1 MHESNLLKIKTE
13 TEKIVY
19 EILESS
25 KKINFTEKDENIKTM
40 ENELLKLKN
49 EEFIISM
56 VGTMK
61 AGKSTTINAI
71 VGQEIL
77 PSRVEA
83 MTTLPTLITHIKGKA
98 EPVLKFNKSYINT
111 LNDLLRKV
119 RNNSKYNKSY
129 SKSEQ
134 SITNNKNFQFKE
146 QILGNEKIKEALTI
160 FNDLRR
166 VSKDQIFDKFIELE
180 NIPRIEVEFESL
192 KDIVTKNNSKL
203 SLLDTPGPN
212 EYKQSEKLKETL
224 KIQLENS
231 SAVVFVVDYKSYESG
246 DTNDIK
252 SRIDEIYQYLKPEN
266 FYILANKFDASE
278 NSDEE
283 YENIKKRICKHFELK
298 DKIELKNIF
307 PVSSEWFFL
316 VNLAK
321 KELILKGRINHTL
334 PWVKHFGEYFLG
346 RLWKNDI
353 NNIKKVEEVCE
364 IMYKESYFQKVI
376 DNIIKDVYENAI
388 FKVIKKTMIV
398 IDASEIITKMGN
410 GFNVR
415 LKSVN
420 DTTNIGVLNKKI
432 ELLKKDIDKIKK
444 VEEDFKNIS
453 ENNFYLEFD
462 GIEKSIN
469 NKLKSLDNIKEFP
482 KKKFE
487 YKEEAQ
493 KEVKEKIQNIEQLK
507 NNITSEFINKGEEI
521 VKKYIEKLNFKL
533 RGDFEKIIDDIK
545 DQLGKEIRVY
555 SPNLDK
561 SSYNIVTFSYTDNL
575 VKTIDKEYWGS
586 GFFRLIDIGD
596 LEWGKETI
604 INEEEVYNVVNNFKN
619 SIYTFIRNNKES
631 NFKNI
636 KNEISKS
643 INILKESIQI
653 YTKDM
658 ENIQKESKNEEFDLN
673 RKVNKIEME
682 LDYINGLEKRIET
695 IKKEISKEK

>member
-1 MHESNLLKIKTE
+1 MHESNILKIKTE

-25 KKINFTEKDENIKTM
+25 KKIDFALKDENIKTM

-83 MTTLPTLITHIKGKA
+83 MTTLPTLITHIKGKV
-98 EPVLKFNKSYINT
+98 EPVLKLNNSYINT

-119 RNNSKYNKSY
+119 RNNSKSKSY

-166 VSKDQIFDKFIELE
+166 VSKDQIFDKFIELK
-180 NIPRIEVEFESL
+180 NIPRIEIEFKTL
-192 KDIVTKNNSKL
+192 KDIVTKDNSKL

-212 EYKQSEKLKETL
+212 EYKQSAKLKETL

-231 SAVVFVVDYKSYESG
+231 SAVIFVVDYKSYESG

-252 SRIDEIYQYLKPEN
+252 QRISDIHEYLKSKN
-266 FYILANKFDASE
+266 FYILANKFDASK

-283 YENIKKRICKHFELK
+283 YEDTKKRIHTYFELK
-298 DKIELKNIF
+298 EDKIELKNIF
-307 PVSSEWFFL
+307 PVSSEWAFQSYL
-316 VNLAK
+316 VN
-321 KELILKGRINHTL
+321 ELILKDKINKSL
-334 PWVKHFGEYFLG
+334 PNTKNFWKDFLG
-346 RLWKNDI
+346 ELWEEDIEDIERVKKICKIKYKN
-353 NNIKKVEEVCE
+353 
-364 IMYKESYFQKVI
+364 SYFQKVI
-376 DNIIKDVYENAI
+376 DNIIKDVYENAM
-388 FKVIKKTMIV
+388 FRVLEKTMIV

-410 GFNVR
+410 GFKVR

>member
-1 MHESNLLKIKTE
+1 MHESNILKIKTE

-83 MTTLPTLITHIKGKA
+83 MTTLPTLITHIKGKV
-98 EPVLKFNKSYINT
+98 EPVLKLNKSYINT

-119 RNNSKYNKSY
+119 RNNSKSKNY

-134 SITNNKNFQFKE
+134 NITNNKNFQFKE

-180 NIPRIEVEFESL
+180 NIPRIEIEFKTL
-192 KDIVTKNNSKL
+192 KDIVTKDNSKL

-212 EYKQSEKLKETL
+212 EYKQSAKLKETL

-231 SAVVFVVDYKSYESG
+231 SAVIFVVDYKSYESG

-252 SRIDEIYQYLKPEN
+252 QRISDIHEYLKSEN
-266 FYILANKFDASE
+266 FYILANKFDANK

-283 YENIKKRICKHFELK
+283 YENTKKIIYTYFELK

-307 PVSSEWFFL
+307 PVSSEWAFQSYL
-316 VNLAK
+316 VN
-321 KELILKGRINHTL
+321 ELILKDKINKSL
-334 PWVKHFGEYFLG
+334 PNTKNFWKDFLG
-346 RLWKNDI
+346 ELWEEDIEDIERVKKICKIKYKN
-353 NNIKKVEEVCE
+353 
-364 IMYKESYFQKVI
+364 SYFQKVI
-376 DNIIKDVYENAI
+376 DNIIKDVYENAM
-388 FKVIKKTMIV
+388 FRVLEKTMIV
-398 IDASEIITKMGN
+398 IDASKIITKMGD
-410 GFNVR
+410 GFKVR
-415 LKSVN
+415 LNSVN
-420 DTTNIGVLNKKI
+420 DTTNIEVLNNKI

-521 VKKYIEKLNFKL
+521 VKKYIEEINSKL

-545 DQLGKEIRVY
+545 NQLGKEIRVY

>member
-25 KKINFTEKDENIKTM
+25 KKIDFALKDENIKTM

-83 MTTLPTLITHIKGKA
+83 MTTLPTLITHIKGKV
-98 EPVLKFNKSYINT
+98 EPVLKLNNSYINT

-119 RNNSKYNKSY
+119 RNNSKSKNY

-134 SITNNKNFQFKE
+134 NITNNKNFQFKE

-180 NIPRIEVEFESL
+180 NIPRIEIEFKTL
-192 KDIVTKNNSKL
+192 KDIVTKDNSKL

-212 EYKQSEKLKETL
+212 EYKQSAKLKETL

-231 SAVVFVVDYKSYESG
+231 SAVIFVVDYKSYESG

-252 SRIDEIYQYLKPEN
+252 QRISDIHEYLKSKN
-266 FYILANKFDASE
+266 FYILANKFDASK

-283 YENIKKRICKHFELK
+283 YEDTKKRIHTYFELK
-298 DKIELKNIF
+298 EDKIELKNIF
-307 PVSSEWFFL
+307 PVSSEWAFQSYL
-316 VNLAK
+316 VN
-321 KELILKGRINHTL
+321 ELILKDKINKSL
-334 PWVKHFGEYFLG
+334 PNTKNFWKDFLG
-346 RLWKNDI
+346 ELWEEDIEDIERVKKICKIKYKN
-353 NNIKKVEEVCE
+353 
-364 IMYKESYFQKVI
+364 SYFQKVI
-376 DNIIKDVYENAI
+376 DNIVKDVYENAM
-388 FKVIKKTMIV
+388 FRVLEKTMIV
-398 IDASEIITKMGN
+398 IDASKIITKMGD
-410 GFNVR
+410 GFKVR
-415 LKSVN
+415 LNSVN
-420 DTTNIGVLNKKI
+420 DTTNIEVLNNKI

-493 KEVKEKIQNIEQLK
+493 KAVEEKIQNIEQLK

-521 VKKYIEKLNFKL
+521 VKKYIEEINSKL

-545 DQLGKEIRVY
+545 NQLGKEIRVY

-575 VKTIDKEYWGS
+575 VKTIDKEGNIAAIARFLNF
-586 GFFRLIDIGD
+586 GK
-596 LEWGKETI
+596 EWGKETI
-604 INEEEVYNVVNNFKN
+604 INEKEVDNVVNNFKN
-619 SIYTFIRNNKES
+619 SIYNFIKNNKES

-673 RKVNKIEME
+673 IKVKKIEME

>member
-1 MHESNLLKIKTE
+1 MFR
-13 TEKIVY
+13 V
-19 EILESS
+19 LE
-25 KKINFTEKDENIKTM
+25 
-40 ENELLKLKN
+40 
-49 EEFIISM
+49 
-56 VGTMK
+56 
-61 AGKSTTINAI
+61 
-71 VGQEIL
+71 
-77 PSRVEA
+77 
-83 MTTLPTLITHIKGKA
+83 
-98 EPVLKFNKSYINT
+98 
-111 LNDLLRKV
+111 
-119 RNNSKYNKSY
+119 
-129 SKSEQ
+129 
-134 SITNNKNFQFKE
+134 
-146 QILGNEKIKEALTI
+146 
-160 FNDLRR
+160 
-166 VSKDQIFDKFIELE
+166 
-180 NIPRIEVEFESL
+180 
-192 KDIVTKNNSKL
+192 
-203 SLLDTPGPN
+203 
-212 EYKQSEKLKETL
+212 
-224 KIQLENS
+224 
-231 SAVVFVVDYKSYESG
+231 
-246 DTNDIK
+246 
-252 SRIDEIYQYLKPEN
+252 
-266 FYILANKFDASE
+266 
-278 NSDEE
+278 
-283 YENIKKRICKHFELK
+283 
-298 DKIELKNIF
+298 
-307 PVSSEWFFL
+307 
-316 VNLAK
+316 
-321 KELILKGRINHTL
+321 
-334 PWVKHFGEYFLG
+334 
-346 RLWKNDI
+346 
-353 NNIKKVEEVCE
+353 
-364 IMYKESYFQKVI
+364 
-376 DNIIKDVYENAI
+376 
-388 FKVIKKTMIV
+388 KTMIV

-410 GFNVR
+410 GFKVR

>member
-1 MHESNLLKIKTE
+1 MHESNILKIKTE

-25 KKINFTEKDENIKTM
+25 KKIDFALKDENIKTM

-83 MTTLPTLITHIKGKA
+83 MTTLPTLITHIKGKV
-98 EPVLKFNKSYINT
+98 EPVLKLNNSYINT

-119 RNNSKYNKSY
+119 RNNSKSKSY

-166 VSKDQIFDKFIELE
+166 VSKDQIFDKFIELK
-180 NIPRIEVEFESL
+180 NIPRIEIEFKTL
-192 KDIVTKNNSKL
+192 KDIVTKDNSKL

-212 EYKQSEKLKETL
+212 EYKQSAKLKETL

-231 SAVVFVVDYKSYESG
+231 SAVIFVVDYKSYESG

-252 SRIDEIYQYLKPEN
+252 QRISDIHEYLKSKN
-266 FYILANKFDASE
+266 FYILANKFDASK

-283 YENIKKRICKHFELK
+283 YEDTKKRIHTYFELK
-298 DKIELKNIF
+298 EDKIELKNIF
-307 PVSSEWFFL
+307 PVSSEWAFQSYL
-316 VNLAK
+316 VN
-321 KELILKGRINHTL
+321 ELILKDKINKSL
-334 PWVKHFGEYFLG
+334 PNTKNFWKDFLG
-346 RLWKNDI
+346 ELWEEDIEDIERVKKICKIKYKN
-353 NNIKKVEEVCE
+353 
-364 IMYKESYFQKVI
+364 SYFQKVI
-376 DNIIKDVYENAI
+376 DNIIKDVYENAM
-388 FKVIKKTMIV
+388 FRVLEKTMIV

-410 GFNVR
+410 GFKVR

-420 DTTNIGVLNKKI
+420 DTTNIEVLNNKI

-493 KEVKEKIQNIEQLK
+493 KAVEEKIQNIEQLK

-521 VKKYIEKLNFKL
+521 VKKYIEEINSKL

-545 DQLGKEIRVY
+545 NQLGKEIRVY

-575 VKTIDKEYWGS
+575 VKTIDKEGLKSAIARALNWGK
-586 GFFRLIDIGD
+586 
-596 LEWGKETI
+596 EWGKETI
-604 INEEEVYNVVNNFKN
+604 INEEEVDNVVNNFKN

>member
-1 MHESNLLKIKTE
+1 MHESNILKIKTE

-25 KKINFTEKDENIKTM
+25 KKIDFALKDENIKTM

-83 MTTLPTLITHIKGKA
+83 MTTLPTLITHIKGKV
-98 EPVLKFNKSYINT
+98 EPVLKLNNSYINT

-119 RNNSKYNKSY
+119 RNNSKSKSY

-166 VSKDQIFDKFIELE
+166 VSKDQIFDKFIELK
-180 NIPRIEVEFESL
+180 NIPRIEIEFKTL
-192 KDIVTKNNSKL
+192 KDIVTKDNSKL

-212 EYKQSEKLKETL
+212 EYKQSAKLKETL

-231 SAVVFVVDYKSYESG
+231 SAVIFVVDYKSYESG

-252 SRIDEIYQYLKPEN
+252 QRISDIHEYLKSKN
-266 FYILANKFDASE
+266 FYILANKFDASK

-283 YENIKKRICKHFELK
+283 YEDTKKRIHTYFELK
-298 DKIELKNIF
+298 EDKIELKNIF
-307 PVSSEWFFL
+307 PVSSEWAFQSYL
-316 VNLAK
+316 VN
-321 KELILKGRINHTL
+321 ELILKDKINKSL
-334 PWVKHFGEYFLG
+334 PNTKNFWKDFLG
-346 RLWKNDI
+346 ELWEEDIEDIERVKKICKIKYKN
-353 NNIKKVEEVCE
+353 
-364 IMYKESYFQKVI
+364 SYFQKVI
-376 DNIIKDVYENAI
+376 DNIIKDVYENAM
-388 FKVIKKTMIV
+388 FRVLEKTMIV

-410 GFNVR
+410 GFKVR

-545 DQLGKEIRVY
+545 NQLGKEIRVY

>member
-1 MHESNLLKIKTE
+1 MHESNILKIKTE

-25 KKINFTEKDENIKTM
+25 KKIDFALKDENIKTM

-83 MTTLPTLITHIKGKA
+83 MTTLPTLITHIKGKV
-98 EPVLKFNKSYINT
+98 EPVLKLNNSYINT

-119 RNNSKYNKSY
+119 RNNSKSKSY

-166 VSKDQIFDKFIELE
+166 VSKDQIFDKFIELK
-180 NIPRIEVEFESL
+180 NIPRIEIEFKTL
-192 KDIVTKNNSKL
+192 KDIVTKDNSKL

-212 EYKQSEKLKETL
+212 EYKQSAKLKETL

-231 SAVVFVVDYKSYESG
+231 SAVIFVVDYKSYESG

-252 SRIDEIYQYLKPEN
+252 QRISDIHEYLKSKN
-266 FYILANKFDASE
+266 FYILANKFDASK

-283 YENIKKRICKHFELK
+283 YEDTKKRIHTYFELK
-298 DKIELKNIF
+298 EDKIELKNIF
-307 PVSSEWFFL
+307 PVSSEWAFQSYL
-316 VNLAK
+316 VN
-321 KELILKGRINHTL
+321 ELILKDKINKSL
-334 PWVKHFGEYFLG
+334 PNTKNFWKDFLG
-346 RLWKNDI
+346 ELWEEDIEDIERVKKICKIKYKN
-353 NNIKKVEEVCE
+353 
-364 IMYKESYFQKVI
+364 SYFQKVI
-376 DNIIKDVYENAI
+376 DNIIKDVYENAM
-388 FKVIKKTMIV
+388 FRVLEKTMIV

-410 GFNVR
+410 GFKVR

-575 VKTIDKEYWGS
+575 VKTIDKEGLKSAIARALNWGK
-586 GFFRLIDIGD
+586 
-596 LEWGKETI
+596 EWGKETI

>member
-83 MTTLPTLITHIKGKA
+83 MTTLPTLITHIKGKV
-98 EPVLKFNKSYINT
+98 EPVLKLNKSYINT

-119 RNNSKYNKSY
+119 RNNSKSKSY

-166 VSKDQIFDKFIELE
+166 VSKDQIFDKFIELK
-180 NIPRIEVEFESL
+180 NIPRIEIEFKTL
-192 KDIVTKNNSKL
+192 KDIVTKDNSKL

-212 EYKQSEKLKETL
+212 EYKQSAKLKETL

-231 SAVVFVVDYKSYESG
+231 SAVIFVVDYKSYESG

-252 SRIDEIYQYLKPEN
+252 QRISDIHEYLKSEN
-266 FYILANKFDASE
+266 FYILANKFDANK

-283 YENIKKRICKHFELK
+283 YENTKKRINTYFELK
-298 DKIELKNIF
+298 EDKIELKNIF
-307 PVSSEWFFL
+307 PVSSEWAFQSYL
-316 VNLAK
+316 VN
-321 KELILKGRINHTL
+321 ELILKDKINKSL
-334 PWVKHFGEYFLG
+334 PNTKNFWKDFLG
-346 RLWKNDI
+346 ELWEEDIEDIERVKKICKIKYKN
-353 NNIKKVEEVCE
+353 
-364 IMYKESYFQKVI
+364 SYFQKVI
-376 DNIIKDVYENAI
+376 DNIIKDVYENAM
-388 FKVIKKTMIV
+388 FRVLEKTMIV

-410 GFNVR
+410 GFKVR

-586 GFFRLIDIGD
+586 GFFRLIDIVD
-596 LEWGKETI
+596 LEWGKETKKKKK
-604 INEEEVYNVVNNFKN
+604 EVDNVVNNFKN

>member
-1 MHESNLLKIKTE
+1 MHESNILKIKTE

-83 MTTLPTLITHIKGKA
+83 MTTLPTLITHIKGKV
-98 EPVLKFNKSYINT
+98 EPVLKLNKSYINT

-119 RNNSKYNKSY
+119 RNNSKSKSY

-180 NIPRIEVEFESL
+180 NIPRIEIEFKTL
-192 KDIVTKNNSKL
+192 KDIVTKDNSKL

-212 EYKQSEKLKETL
+212 EYKQSAKLKETL

-231 SAVVFVVDYKSYESG
+231 SAVIFVVDYKSYESG

-252 SRIDEIYQYLKPEN
+252 QGISDIHEYLKSKN
-266 FYILANKFDASE
+266 FYILANKFDASK

-283 YENIKKRICKHFELK
+283 YEDTKKRIHTYFELK
-298 DKIELKNIF
+298 EDKIELKNIF
-307 PVSSEWFFL
+307 PVSSEWAFQSYL
-316 VNLAK
+316 VN
-321 KELILKGRINHTL
+321 ELILKDKINKSL
-334 PWVKHFGEYFLG
+334 PNTKNFWKDFLG
-346 RLWKNDI
+346 ELWEEDIEDIERVKKICKIKYKN
-353 NNIKKVEEVCE
+353 
-364 IMYKESYFQKVI
+364 SYFQKVI
-376 DNIIKDVYENAI
+376 DNIIKDVYENAM
-388 FKVIKKTMIV
+388 FRVLEKTMIV
-398 IDASEIITKMGN
+398 IDASKIITKMED
-410 GFNVR
+410 GFKVR

-521 VKKYIEKLNFKL
+521 VKKYIEEINSKL

-545 DQLGKEIRVY
+545 NQLGKEIRVY

-586 GFFRLIDIGD
+586 GFFRLIDIVD

-604 INEEEVYNVVNNFKN
+604 INEKEVDNVVNNFKN

>member
-25 KKINFTEKDENIKTM
+25 KKIDFALKDENIKTM

-83 MTTLPTLITHIKGKA
+83 MTTLPTLITHIKGKV
-98 EPVLKFNKSYINT
+98 EPVLKLNKSYINT

-119 RNNSKYNKSY
+119 RNNSKSKNY

-180 NIPRIEVEFESL
+180 NIPRIEIEFKTL
-192 KDIVTKNNSKL
+192 KDIVTKDNSKL

-212 EYKQSEKLKETL
+212 EYKQSAKLKETL

-231 SAVVFVVDYKSYESG
+231 SAVIFVVDYKSYESG

-252 SRIDEIYQYLKPEN
+252 QRISDIHEYLKSEN
-266 FYILANKFDASE
+266 FYILANKFDANK

-283 YENIKKRICKHFELK
+283 YENTKKIIYTYFELK

-321 KELILKGRINHTL
+321 EELILKGRINHTL

-353 NNIKKVEEVCE
+353 NNI
-364 IMYKESYFQKVI
+364 
-376 DNIIKDVYENAI
+376 
-388 FKVIKKTMIV
+388 
-398 IDASEIITKMGN
+398 
-410 GFNVR
+410 
-415 LKSVN
+415 
-420 DTTNIGVLNKKI
+420 
-432 ELLKKDIDKIKK
+432 
-444 VEEDFKNIS
+444 
-453 ENNFYLEFD
+453 
-462 GIEKSIN
+462 
-469 NKLKSLDNIKEFP
+469 
-482 KKKFE
+482 
-487 YKEEAQ
+487 
-493 KEVKEKIQNIEQLK
+493 
-507 NNITSEFINKGEEI
+507 
-521 VKKYIEKLNFKL
+521 
-533 RGDFEKIIDDIK
+533 
-545 DQLGKEIRVY
+545 
-555 SPNLDK
+555 
-561 SSYNIVTFSYTDNL
+561 
-575 VKTIDKEYWGS
+575 
-586 GFFRLIDIGD
+586 
-596 LEWGKETI
+596 
-604 INEEEVYNVVNNFKN
+604 
-619 SIYTFIRNNKES
+619 
-631 NFKNI
+631 
-636 KNEISKS
+636 
-643 INILKESIQI
+643 
-653 YTKDM
+653 
-658 ENIQKESKNEEFDLN
+658 
-673 RKVNKIEME
+673 
-682 LDYINGLEKRIET
+682 
-695 IKKEISKEK
+695 

>member
-1 MHESNLLKIKTE
+1 MHESNILKIKTE

-25 KKINFTEKDENIKTM
+25 KKIDFALKDENIKTM

-83 MTTLPTLITHIKGKA
+83 MTTLPTLITHIKGKV
-98 EPVLKFNKSYINT
+98 EPVLKLNKSYTNT

-180 NIPRIEVEFESL
+180 NIPRIEIEFKTL
-192 KDIVTKNNSKL
+192 KDIVTKDNSKL

-212 EYKQSEKLKETL
+212 EYKQSAKLKETL

-252 SRIDEIYQYLKPEN
+252 QRISDIHEYLKSKN
-266 FYILANKFDASE
+266 FYILANKFDASK

-283 YENIKKRICKHFELK
+283 YEDTKKRIHTYFELK
-298 DKIELKNIF
+298 EDKIELKNIF
-307 PVSSEWFFL
+307 PVSSEWAFQSYL
-316 VNLAK
+316 VN
-321 KELILKGRINHTL
+321 ELILKDKINKSL
-334 PWVKHFGEYFLG
+334 PNTKNFWKDFLG
-346 RLWKNDI
+346 ELWEEDIEDIERVKKICKIKYKN
-353 NNIKKVEEVCE
+353 
-364 IMYKESYFQKVI
+364 SYFQKVI
-376 DNIIKDVYENAI
+376 DNIVKDVYENAM
-388 FKVIKKTMIV
+388 FRVLEKTMIV
-398 IDASEIITKMGN
+398 IDASKIITKMGD
-410 GFNVR
+410 GFKVR
-415 LKSVN
+415 LNSVN
-420 DTTNIGVLNKKI
+420 DTTNIEVLNNKI

-493 KEVKEKIQNIEQLK
+493 KAVEEKIQNIEQLK

-521 VKKYIEKLNFKL
+521 VKKYIEEINSKL

-545 DQLGKEIRVY
+545 NQLGKEIRVY

-575 VKTIDKEYWGS
+575 VKTIDKEGNIAAIARFLNF
-586 GFFRLIDIGD
+586 GK
-596 LEWGKETI
+596 EWGKETI
-604 INEEEVYNVVNNFKN
+604 INEKEVDNVVNNFKN
-619 SIYTFIRNNKES
+619 SIYNFIKNNKES

-673 RKVNKIEME
+673 IKVKKIEME

>member
-1 MHESNLLKIKTE
+1 MHESNILKIKTE

-25 KKINFTEKDENIKTM
+25 KKIDFALKDENIKTM

-83 MTTLPTLITHIKGKA
+83 MTTLPTLITHIKGKV
-98 EPVLKFNKSYINT
+98 EPVLKLNNSYINT

-119 RNNSKYNKSY
+119 RNNSKSKNY

-134 SITNNKNFQFKE
+134 NITNNKNFQFKE

-166 VSKDQIFDKFIELE
+166 VSKDQIFDKFIELK
-180 NIPRIEVEFESL
+180 NIPRIEIEFKTL
-192 KDIVTKNNSKL
+192 KDIVTKDNSKL

-212 EYKQSEKLKETL
+212 EYKQSAKLKETL

-231 SAVVFVVDYKSYESG
+231 SAVIFVVDYKSYESG

-252 SRIDEIYQYLKPEN
+252 QRISDIHEYLKSKN
-266 FYILANKFDASE
+266 FYILANKFDASK

-283 YENIKKRICKHFELK
+283 YEDTKKRIHTYFELK
-298 DKIELKNIF
+298 EDKIELKNIF
-307 PVSSEWFFL
+307 PVSSEWAFQSYL
-316 VNLAK
+316 VN
-321 KELILKGRINHTL
+321 ELILKDKINKSL
-334 PWVKHFGEYFLG
+334 PNTKNFWKDFLG
-346 RLWKNDI
+346 ELWEEDIEDIERVKKICKIKYKN
-353 NNIKKVEEVCE
+353 
-364 IMYKESYFQKVI
+364 SYFQKVI
-376 DNIIKDVYENAI
+376 DNIIKDVYENAM
-388 FKVIKKTMIV
+388 FRVLEKTMIV

-410 GFNVR
+410 GFKVR

-420 DTTNIGVLNKKI
+420 DTTNIEVLNNKI

-493 KEVKEKIQNIEQLK
+493 KAVEEKIQNIEQLK

-521 VKKYIEKLNFKL
+521 VKKYIEEINSKL

>member
-1 MHESNLLKIKTE
+1 MHESNILKIKTE

-83 MTTLPTLITHIKGKA
+83 MTTLPTLITHIKGKV
-98 EPVLKFNKSYINT
+98 EPVLKLNNSYINT

-283 YENIKKRICKHFELK
+283 YENTKKRICKHFELK